1 MTAEQLIP
9 RFLRHVELSRL
20 LNELTSRG
28 YRCIGPQVEDG
39 TIVFRELSGVDDLPR
54 GVRSI
59 QAPGSYRL
67 VEDKAQRFF
76 AWTNGP
82 QGLKPWLFA
91 PVEPLWRSVRTDDGL
106 LGFAELAPAT
116 QPLAVIGVRACDL
129 AALAIQDRQ
138 FMGGPCPDPH
148 YARRREGLFLV
159 AVQCAEAAA
168 TCFCASTGDG
178 PSPTKGFDVA
188 LAELGDGFVA
198 TSGSEQGAQVLA
210 SLNLMPATGAQRAES
225 RIQAEQTARM
235 QTRALPARDLRQ
247 FLLERLE
254 HPRWDEVASRCLA
267 CGNCTAVCPT
277 CFCHAHEVK
286 PELGEDAAEQVRVWD
301 SCFGESHG
309 QLHGFQV
316 RPDTRRRYR
325 QWLVH
330 KLGTW
335 HEQFGRSGCVGC
347 GRCIA
352 WCPVGIDLTEEV
364 AALMAQA

>member
-1 MTAEQLIP
+1 MPIEQLTA
-9 RFLRHVELSRL
+9 RFLPHAELGKL
-20 LNELTSRG
+20 LLALADRG
-28 YRCIGPQVEDG
+28 YCCVGPQVEDG
-39 TIVFRELSGVDDLPR
+39 VIVLRELSSDEDLPR
-54 GVRSI
+54 GIRSI
-59 QAPGSYRL
+59 QVPGSYRL
-67 VEDKAQRFF
+67 AEDREQRYF

-91 PVEPLWRSVRTDDGL
+91 PEEPIWRSVRADAGQ
-106 LGFAELAPAT
+106 LGFAELTPPAK
-116 QPLAVIGVRACDL
+116 PLAVIGVRACDL
-129 AALAIQDRQ
+129 AGLAIQDAH
-138 FMGGPCPDPH
+138 FLGGPSPDAH

-178 PSPTKGFDVA
+178 PAPGKGFDLA
-188 LAELGDGFVA
+188 LVELSEGFVA
-198 TSGSEQGAQVLA
+198 SAGSDEGAQVLSA
-210 SLNLMPATGAQRAES
+210 LNLAPATAAQQSEGCR
-225 RIQAEQTARM
+225 QAERAAQM
-235 QTRALPARDLRQ
+235 QTRTLPSRDLRQ
-247 FLLERLE
+247 SLLERLE

-286 PELGEDAAEQVRVWD
+286 SELGTDAAEQVRKWD

-316 RPDTRRRYR
+316 RSDTRGRYR

-352 WCPVGIDLTEEV
+352 WCPVGIDLTEEA
-364 AALMAQA
+364 AALMEEA